1 MKNNI
6 ERNDTVSV
14 EYYISSNKYSLQER
28 MTKKG
33 KVYDVFFRIVTLDG
47 IEKQKKLSGFA
58 TKTLA
63 KQAYVEF
70 VTQKCELVKNNPIKK
85 KNTQKEEP
93 LIGDLIREYM
103 ATLGNDNKYTTI
115 YDKNNVFR
123 LFVLPYYE
131 NKKPK
136 VLTTQE
142 LAGWVDTIW
151 NLKNPRN
158 GEYYSYKQLSKIRG
172 HFNVFL
178 NWLELRYEYKNNLPS
193 VPKKKKRVAKTEIKF
208 WRQETFEKF
217 IAVVDDP
224 TYHALFTFMF
234 YTGRRKGELFALTP
248 TDIKPTS
255 IKINKSLT
263 RKTKSDSTFE
273 VTSTKA
279 EKTQDIP
286 VCEIVQK
293 EIAAYEGKAP
303 FYFGGD
309 KPLASTTVKRAF
321 DGYCKKAG
329 VEIIRI
335 HDLRHSFVSMLIHL
349 GANLMVVADLI
360 GDTVEQVMKTYGHL
374 YQEDKLNILSK
385 IK

>member
-1 MKNNI
+1 MA
-6 ERNDTVSV
+6 V
-14 EYYISSNKYSLQER
+14 ECYISSNKYSLKER
-28 MTKKG
+28 KLKSG
-33 KVYDVFFRIVTLDG
+33 VVYDVIFRYITLDG
-47 IEKQKKLSGFA
+47 EEKQKRLCGFK

-63 KQAYVEF
+63 KQGYMEF
-70 VTQKCELVKNNPIKK
+70 VTEKCELVKVNPLKK
-85 KNTQKEEP
+85 RNPQKEEP
-93 LIGDLIREYM
+93 FVGELIREYM

-115 YDKNNVFR
+115 YDKNNVYR

-131 NKKPK
+131 TTKPK
-136 VLTTQE
+136 ALTSQE

-178 NWLELRYEYKNNLPS
+178 NWLELRYGYKNYLPD
-193 VPKKKKRVAKTEIKF
+193 VPKKKKRVAKTEMKF
-208 WRQETFEKF
+208 WTKEQFDQF
-217 IAVVDDP
+217 ISVVDDP
-224 TYHALFTFMF
+224 MYHALFTFMF

-248 TDIKPTS
+248 ADVKPAS
-255 IKINKSLT
+255 IKVNKSLT
-263 RKTKSDSTFE
+263 RKTKSDSSYE
-273 VTSTKA
+273 ITSTKA
-279 EKTQDIP
+279 EKTQNIP
-286 VCEIVQK
+286 VCKTVQK
-293 EIAAYEGKAP
+293 EIASYKGDAP

-309 KPLASTTVKRAF
+309 KPLASTTVKRMF
-321 DGYCKKAG
+321 DGYCKKAD

-385 IK
+385 ID

>member
-1 MKNNI
+1 M
-6 ERNDTVSV
+6 SL
-14 EYYISSNKYSLQER
+14 EYYVSSNKYSLKER
-28 MTKKG
+28 NTKRG
-33 KVYDVFFRIVTLDG
+33 KVYDVIFRVVTLDG
-47 IEKQKKLSGFA
+47 EEKQKRLCGYT

-63 KQAYVEF
+63 KQGYMEF
-70 VTQKCELVKNNPIKK
+70 ITEKCELVKNNPLKK
-85 KNTQKEEP
+85 KDTKKEEP
-93 LIGDLIREYM
+93 LVGDLIREYM
-103 ATLGNDNKYTTI
+103 ATLGNENKYSTI

-123 LFVLPYYE
+123 MFVLPYYE
-131 NKKPK
+131 NTKIKA
-136 VLTTQE
+136 LTLQE

-151 NLKNPRN
+151 SLKNPRN

-178 NWLELRYEYKNNLPS
+178 NWVELRYEYKNNLS
-193 VPKKKKRVAKTEIKF
+193 DVPRKKKRVAKTEMKF
-208 WRQETFEKF
+208 WTQETFEKF

-248 TDIKPTS
+248 ADVKPTS
-255 IKINKSLT
+255 IKVNKSLT
-263 RKTKSDSTFE
+263 RKTKSDSSFE
-273 VTSTKA
+273 ITSTKA
-279 EKTQDIP
+279 EKTQNIP

-293 EIAAYEGKAP
+293 EIAAYKGNAP

-309 KPLASTTVKRAF
+309 KPLASTTVARYF
-321 DGYCKKAG
+321 VGYCKKAG
-329 VEIIRI
+329 VEVIRI

>member
-1 MKNNI
+1 M
-6 ERNDTVSV
+6 SV

-28 MTKKG
+28 NTKNG

-47 IEKQKKLSGFA
+47 IEKQKKLSGFK

-63 KQAYVEF
+63 KQGYMEF
-70 VTQKCELVKNNPIKK
+70 ITQNCELVKNNPIKK
-85 KNTQKEEP
+85 RNPKKEEP
-93 LIGDLIREYM
+93 FIGDLIREYM

-115 YDKNNVFR
+115 YDKNNVFK

-131 NKKPK
+131 AKKPK
-136 VLTTQE
+136 ALTVQE

-151 NLKNPRN
+151 SLNNPRN
-158 GEYYSYKQLSKIRG
+158 GEYYSYKHLSKIRG
-172 HFNVFL
+172 HFNTFL
-178 NWLELRYEYKNNLPS
+178 NWLELRYGYKNNLKG
-193 VPKKKKRVAKTEIKF
+193 VPRKKKRSPKVEMKF
-208 WRQETFEKF
+208 WTREQFDQF
-217 IAVVDDP
+217 ISIVDDP

-234 YTGRRKGELFALTP
+234 FTGRRKGELFALTP
-248 TDIKPTS
+248 QDVQPTS

-263 RKTKSDSTFE
+263 RKTRSDSTYE
-273 VTSTKA
+273 ITSTKA
-279 EKTQDIP
+279 EKTQNIP
-286 VCEIVQK
+286 LCKVVKDEITSF
-293 EIAAYEGKAP
+293 EGSSP

-309 KPLASTTVKRAF
+309 KPLASTTVERKF
-321 DGYCKKAG
+321 KAYTSQAG
-329 VEIIRI
+329 LPQIRI

-385 IK
+385 ID

>member
-1 MKNNI
+1 M
-6 ERNDTVSV
+6 SV
-14 EYYISSNKYSLQER
+14 EYYISSNKYSLKER
-28 MTKKG
+28 NTKRG
-33 KVYDVFFRIVTLDG
+33 KVYDVIFRVVTLDG
-47 IEKQKKLSGFA
+47 IEKQKRLCGYT

-63 KQAYVEF
+63 KQGYMEF
-70 VTQKCELVKNNPIKK
+70 ITEKCELVKQNPLKK
-85 KNTQKEEP
+85 KDTNKSEP
-93 LIGDLIREYM
+93 LVGDLIREYM
-103 ATLGNDNKYTTI
+103 ATLGNNNKYTTI
-115 YDKNNVFR
+115 YDKNNCFR

-131 NKKPK
+131 TTKIKA
-136 VLTTQE
+136 LTVQE
-142 LAGWVDTIW
+142 LAGWVDTLW

-172 HFNVFL
+172 HMNVFL
-178 NWLELRYEYKNNLPS
+178 NWVELRYEYVNNLS
-193 VPKKKKRVAKTEIKF
+193 KVPLKKKRAAKTEMKF
-208 WRQETFEKF
+208 WTQATFEKF

-248 TDIKPTS
+248 EDVKPKS

-263 RKTKSDSTFE
+263 RKTKSDSSYE

-279 EKTQDIP
+279 EKTQNIP

-293 EIAAYEGKAP
+293 EIKSFDGLAP
-303 FYFGGD
+303 FYFGGE
-309 KPLASTTVKRAF
+309 KPLASSTVKRAF
-321 DGYCKKAG
+321 DKYCEQAG

-335 HDLRHSFVSMLIHL
+335 HDLRHSFVSMLIHY

>member
-1 MKNNI
+1 MA
-6 ERNDTVSV
+6 V

-28 MTKKG
+28 MTKRG
-33 KVYDVFFRIVTLDG
+33 KVYDVMFRIVTLDG
-47 IEKQKKLSGFA
+47 IEKQKKMSGYA

-63 KQAYVEF
+63 KQAYMEF
-70 VTQKCELVKNNPIKK
+70 VTEKCELVKLNPLKK
-85 KNTQKEEP
+85 RNPQKEEP
-93 LIGDLIREYM
+93 FVGELIREYM
-103 ATLGNDNKYTTI
+103 ATLGNENKYTTI

-131 NKKPK
+131 NKKAK
-136 VLTTQE
+136 DLTLQE

-178 NWLELRYEYKNNLPS
+178 NWAELRYGYKNNLKD
-193 VPKKKKRVAKTEIKF
+193 VPRKKKRAAKTEMKF
-208 WRQETFEKF
+208 WTQDQFKQF

-248 TDIKPTS
+248 QDVQAKS

-263 RKTKSDSTFE
+263 RKTRSDSTYE
-273 VTSTKA
+273 ITSTKA
-279 EKTQDIP
+279 EKTQNIP
-286 VCEIVQK
+286 VCKIVQK
-293 EIAAYEGKAP
+293 EIASFEGSSP
-303 FYFGGD
+303 FYFGGE
-309 KPLASTTVKRAF
+309 KPLASTTVERKF
-321 DGYCKKAG
+321 KAYTAQAG
-329 VEIIRI
+329 LPQIRI

-385 IK
+385 ID

>member
-1 MKNNI
+1 MAA
-6 ERNDTVSV
+6 D
-14 EYYISSNKYSLQER
+14 YYISSNKYSLQER
-28 MTKKG
+28 MTKRG
-33 KVYDVFFRIVTLDG
+33 KVYDVIFRIVSLDG
-47 IEKQKKLSGFA
+47 VEKQKKLSGYT
-58 TKTLA
+58 TKALA
-63 KQAYVEF
+63 KQGYMQF
-70 VTQKCELVKNNPIKK
+70 VTEKCELVKNNPLKK
-85 KNTQKEEP
+85 RDPQKEEP
-93 LIGDLIREYM
+93 FVGELIREYM
-103 ATLGNDNKYTTI
+103 ATLGNDNKYATI

-131 NKKPK
+131 NTKPNA
-136 VLTTQE
+136 LTVQE

-158 GEYYSYKQLSKIRG
+158 GEYYSYKHLSKVRG

-178 NWLELRYEYKNNLPS
+178 NWLELRYGYKNNLSS
-193 VPKKKKRVAKTEIKF
+193 VPRKKKKVAKTEMKF
-208 WRQETFEKF
+208 WTRNQFDQF

-248 TDIKPTS
+248 QDVQPTS

-263 RKTKSDSTFE
+263 RKTRSDSTYE
-273 VTSTKA
+273 ITSTKA
-279 EKTQDIP
+279 EKTQNIP
-286 VCEIVQK
+286 VCKIVQE
-293 EIAAYEGKAP
+293 EIAAFEGLSP

-309 KPLASTTVKRAF
+309 KPLAPTTVKRIF
-321 DGYCKKAG
+321 DDYCKKAG

-385 IK
+385 ID